1 MFDLK
6 EYPLDYKKD
15 VLEPY
20 ISENTMNFHYDKH
33 LGTYI
38 SNLNKLIKDTSFE
51 NYNLEKIIIESSHS
65 KDTQGIFN
73 NSAQVFNH
81 NFFFK
86 CLKKDSV
93 AEFPKKLLYT
103 FKSKENFLESFKIVA
118 NSVFGSGWV
127 WLVKEAGEY
136 KIVKTSNADNPI
148 AHNQTAILNL
158 DLWEHAYYLDYQN
171 KRAEYIDNFIN
182 NLINWEFVEENL

>member
-6 EYPLDYKKD
+6 DFPLNYPKD

-20 ISENTMNFHYDKH
+20 ISSETMEFHYDKH

-38 SNLNKLIKDTSFE
+38 SNLNKLIKETSFE
-51 NYNLEKIIIESSHS
+51 NYNLKKIIIESSHS
-65 KDTQGIFN
+65 KDTLGIFN
-73 NSAQVFNH
+73 NASQIYNH

-86 CLKKDSV
+86 CLKKDSTDP
-93 AEFPKKLLYT
+93 FPQKLLYT
-103 FKSKENFLESFKIVA
+103 FKSKEKFLDEFQIVA

-148 AHNQTAILNL
+148 AHNQTAILAL

-171 KRAEYIDNFIN
+171 KRADFIN
-182 NLINWEFVEENL
+182 NFLNHLINWEFVEENL

>member
-6 EYPLDYKKD
+6 DFPLNYPKD

-20 ISENTMNFHYDKH
+20 ISSGTMDFHYDKH

-38 SNLNKLIKDTSFE
+38 SNLNKLIKETPFE
-51 NYNLEKIIIESSHS
+51 NYNLKKIIIDSSHS
-65 KDTQGIFN
+65 KDTLGIFN
-73 NSAQVFNH
+73 NASQIYNH

-86 CLKKDSV
+86 CLKKDST
-93 AEFPKKLLYT
+93 APFPQKLLYA
-103 FKSKENFLESFKIVA
+103 FKSKEKFLDEFQTVA

-148 AHNQTAILNL
+148 AHNQTAILAL

-171 KRAEYIDNFIN
+171 KRADFIN
-182 NLINWEFVEENL
+182 NFLNYLINWEFVEENL

>member
-6 EYPLDYKKD
+6 DFPLNYSKD
-15 VLEPY
+15 ALTPY
-20 ISENTMNFHYDKH
+20 ISAETMDFHYDKH
-33 LGTYI
+33 LETYI
-38 SNLNKLIKDTSFE
+38 SNLNKLIKGTSFE
-51 NYNLEKIIIESSHS
+51 NYNLKKIIIESSQS

-73 NSAQVFNH
+73 NSAQIYNH

-86 CLKKDSV
+86 CLKKDST
-93 AEFPKKLLYT
+93 AAFPRKLLYT
-103 FKSKENFLESFKIVA
+103 FKNKEKFLDEFKIVA
-118 NSVFGSGWV
+118 NGVFGSGWV

-148 AHNQTAILNL
+148 AHNQCAILAL

-171 KRAEYIDNFIN
+171 KRADFIDNFLN
-182 NLINWEFVEENL
+182 HLINWEFVEENL